1 MSGMVFYREAMRLDA
16 SGNLGIGVGSGSS
29 RDIKLLDFTVFED
42 GDGYTVHAGNNTTV
56 TVKTYEEVE
65 ELFRLRFAE
74 WKLERD

>member
-1 MSGMVFYREAMRLDA
+1 MIIDS
-16 SGNLGIGVGSGSS
+16 SGNLGIGAFPPVGES
-29 RDIKLLDFTVFED
+29 IKLLDFTVFED
-42 GDGYTVHAGNNTTV
+42 TDGYTVYGRDDKSV